1 MKKRVNG
8 EGIAL
13 LHDLDDCTGCFG
25 CEAACRETWRYPY
38 DKDWMRV
45 IRRTP
50 FVVDGKLRT
59 YHVVAPVLDKCA
71 ACYAKDPDPLCVTG
85 CPGQALRI
93 GPLAEIVKEAE
104 DRHCNIYTA

>member
-1 MKKRVNG
+1 
-8 EGIAL
+8 
-13 LHDLDDCTGCFG
+13 
-25 CEAACRETWRYPY
+25 
-38 DKDWMRV
+38 MRV

-85 CPGQALRI
+85 CPGQALQDRAARRDGQGGRRPPLQHLHGIRAFRVDCRI
-93 GPLAEIVKEAE
+93 G
-104 DRHCNIYTA
+104 DRRRPSGGTGGGRR